1 MLSTRRI
8 ANRNGE
14 AGQGLAE
21 YALVLAL
28 IAMVALVALT
38 MLGGELANT
47 LDFIGTSIAD
57 V

>member
-1 MLSTRRI
+1 
-8 ANRNGE
+8 
-14 AGQGLAE
+14 
-21 YALVLAL
+21 
-28 IAMVALVALT
+28 MVALVALT